1 MFELADEVLPAGFED
16 RAFGRD
22 VELACTALDRWATR
36 ISRVSP
42 SGVDRRLADTP

>member
-1 MFELADEVLPAGFED
+1 MFELADEVLPGGLED

-22 VELACTALDRWATR
+22 VELAYAALERWTTG
-36 ISRVSP
+36 